1 MKKQA
6 TITNRTTKTL
16 SFLAI
21 AASLLVGGNFTA
33 PQKVEAA
40 LQTRSE
46 TNLSFVANTPE
57 TSMFYDWA
65 RQYSDLVTML
75 SQDDVTIFVPTN
87 KAMLGLSPQ
96 TLENLRNSQPLRRQ
110 LIDYHTLDGRV
121 YSGALYNQGKI
132 YTTETDFVNVE
143 TRYGWDIK
151 LNGYEL
157 ARKDIFTKNGVVH
170 LIDGVLMPE
179 QTRFEATISN
189 NTLQNYNYN
198 QNMYN
203 QTMYNQ
209 NMYDKLMYDE
219 NMEYLPVKLIPAS
232 YNETRVEVPNFPMRS
247 NNSFYQKN
255 ISQTLEE
262 DSRFSTLNRLIKN
275 IGLDS
280 LFMNREYQY
289 TLFAPTNEAFDRL
302 GNDKLMKIQSNPLL
316 GIEVLLNHVAMGR
329 VGGNT
334 LELQYDG
341 AVSIDQNLYPFG
353 QNLNSWVEARV
364 VLPNLE
370 ATNGWIHGI
379 DRVIENE

>member
-1 MKKQA
+1 MKKQL
-6 TITNRTTKTL
+6 IETTSPTKALT
-16 SFLAI
+16 SLAI
-21 AASLLVGGNFTA
+21 AGSLFMSWNFIALPTA
-33 PQKVEAA
+33 EAA
-40 LQTRSE
+40 IQTRSE
-46 TNLSFVANTPE
+46 TNISFVANHPE

-65 RQYSDLVTML
+65 SQYPELVTML
-75 SQDDVTIFVPTN
+75 SQEDITIFAPTN
-87 KAMLGLSPQ
+87 KAMLELPIQ
-96 TLENLRNSQPLRRQ
+96 TLENLRDSQPLRRQ

-121 YSGALYNQGKI
+121 YSGALYNQTKL
-132 YTTETDFVNVE
+132 YTTQEDFINVD

-151 LNGYEL
+151 LNDYAL
-157 ARKDIFTKNGVVH
+157 VKTDIFTRNGVIHFV
-170 LIDGVLMPE
+170 DGVLLPK
-179 QTRFEATISN
+179 QIRFTPTISN
-189 NTLQNYNYN
+189 TTIENYNYN
-198 QNMYN
+198 QSMYN
-203 QTMYNQ
+203 QSLYNQ
-209 NMYDKLMYDE
+209 TT
-219 NMEYLPVKLIPAS
+219 EYIPTKLIPAS
-232 YNETRVEVPNFPMRS
+232 YNQKRVEVPDNAPS
-247 NNSFYQKN
+247 LNNSFYQKN

-262 DSRFSTLNRLIKN
+262 DARFSTLNRLIKN

-280 LFMNREYQY
+280 LFMNRQYQY

-329 VGGNT
+329 VGGNA